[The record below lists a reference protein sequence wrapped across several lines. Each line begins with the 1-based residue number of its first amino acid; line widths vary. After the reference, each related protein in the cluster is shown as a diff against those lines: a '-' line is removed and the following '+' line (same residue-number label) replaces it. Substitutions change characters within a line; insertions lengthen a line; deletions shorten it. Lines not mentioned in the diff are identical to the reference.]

1 MTRRPTRP
9 ARGRGAPRPPRG
21 WEPVAGWYDDLV
33 GEGGSE
39 YHREVVIPG
48 TLRLV
53 EPASEMRVLDVASG
67 QGVVARAL
75 ADRGATVVAVD
86 ASASLV
92 AAAREHDGTRGV
104 EHRQGDARRLA
115 EIVAPG
121 SFDAVVCIL
130 ALANMSPL
138 APIFAGVA
146 LALRGGGRFVA
157 VVMHPCFRVPRASAW
172 GWDEERETQYRRVDR
187 YLSSSK
193 VDIRVHPGADPS
205 RTVPAH
211 HRPLEAYV
219 NGLAAAGLVVDR
231 LEEWTSHKTSPAGPR
246 KRALDESRDEI
257 PMFLALRA
265 RKP

>member
-1 MTRRPTRP
+1 
-9 ARGRGAPRPPRG
+9 
-21 WEPVAGWYDDLV
+21 
-33 GEGGSE
+33 
-39 YHREVVIPG
+39 
-48 TLRLV
+48 
-53 EPASEMRVLDVASG
+53 MRVLDLASG

-75 ADRGATVVAVD
+75 ADRGAAVVAID

-92 AAAREHDGTRGV
+92 SAARERDERRGV
-104 EHRQGDARRLA
+104 EHRVGDARRLA
-115 EIVAPG
+115 ELVPAA
-121 SFDAVVCIL
+121 SFDAAVCIL

-146 LALRGGGRFVA
+146 HALRPGGRFVA

-172 GWDEERETQYRRVDR
+172 GWDEERKSQYRRVDR
-187 YLSSSK
+187 YLSTAK
-193 VDIRVHPGADPS
+193 VDIRVHPGADPG

-219 NGLAAAGLVVDR
+219 NGLGAAGLVVDR
-231 LEEWTSHKTSPAGPR
+231 LEEWTSHKTSPIGPR

-257 PMFLALRA
+257 PLFLALRA